1 MPSFGHFATPVPV
14 TTSLRSFR
22 SWFVLVLL
30 AVLGLAGR
38 PVAAA
43 SAAQDPSAAAPRVL
57 VATLR
62 GKLGTTEVAR
72 LHRTLRQADAA
83 GCSFVVFRLEDAG
96 SQGEAADDVQSLL
109 DHVQKTT
116 VPTVAVLS
124 GRVVHGAA
132 ALALCCDRIYCLPR
146 TDWGEVEKPEQDLG
160 ELLSGAPDAA
170 TDARLDAA
178 RGAMQGR
185 LAARDPKFRADAEKL
200 ALAMAD
206 PRLQLVAATVR
217 QGGVERQQVLERGEI
232 APLQAAGGKLLGE
245 RALTRPLVLSAQE
258 AEDFGLSGGTL
269 QSFDQLADVLA
280 FDRATMAEV
289 QGSWAEDMVGWL
301 ELLQPFLL
309 VAGFL
314 LLVVEVKTPGI
325 GVAGLFGV
333 GFLLLAMFHG
343 YLVGLAEIE
352 EIVVFFLGIAA
363 IGVEIF
369 LLPGTVVFG
378 AVGFLCLVLSLV
390 LSRQSFVLPGNAAEE
405 AIFLANL
412 GNLTLLFAAVL
423 ALGAVMWRVLPKVP
437 WFNRVFLPP
446 PAPVGATAGS
456 GLGLADKGLM
466 AYVGR
471 VGTAATVLRPTGA
484 MELDGER
491 VDVVTEGAFVEA
503 GTPVRVLYVQGARV
517 VVAAEPPADR
527 AGERGSVGLV
537 VLLCVVG
544 LLLLVAEVVFVSFGV
559 IATAAAIALLSAIFV
574 AFQQSVAFG
583 ATMVVVEAV
592 ASPVV
597 LTLAFKMLP
606 KTRFGKAMILAGP
619 QAVGTAEDP
628 ALRALVG
635 KHGVT
640 VSALRPA
647 GFARIDGARVD
658 VVTRGEM
665 LDADCPV
672 VVLDVAG
679 NRVVVG
685 RRP

>member
-1 MPSFGHFATPVPV
+1 M

-22 SWFVLVLL
+22 SWFVLALL
-30 AVLGLAGR
+30 ATLAALCG
-38 PVAAA
+38 PLAAA
-43 SAAQDPSAAAPRVL
+43 SAAPQEPAAAPRVL

-83 GCSFVVFRLEDAG
+83 SCSFVVLRLEDAG
-96 SQGEAADDVQSLL
+96 SQGEDAGDVQSLL
-109 DHVQKTT
+109 DHVQRTT

-132 ALALCCDRIYCLPR
+132 ALALVCDRIYCLPR

-178 RGAMQGR
+178 RAAMQGR

-280 FDRATMAEV
+280 FDRATMGEIG
-289 QGSWAEDMVGWL
+289 GSWAEDMVGWL

-314 LLVVEVKTPGI
+314 LLIVEVKTPGI

-343 YLVGLAEIE
+343 YLVGLAEVE

-369 LLPGTVVFG
+369 LVPGSVIFG
-378 AVGFLCLVLSLV
+378 AIGFLCLVLSLV

-423 ALGAVMWRVLPKVP
+423 VLGAVMWRVLPKVP

-446 PAPVGATAGS
+446 PAPVAAAAGS

-484 MELDGER
+484 MEIDGER

-517 VVAAEPPADR
+517 VVAAEPPGDR

-559 IATAAAIALLSAIFV
+559 IATAAAIALLSAVFV

-583 ATMVVVEAV
+583 VTVVAFEAV
-592 ASPVV
+592 ASPIV
-597 LTLAFKMLP
+597 LTLAFKLLP
-606 KTRFGKAMILAGP
+606 KTRFGKAMILSGP
-619 QAVGTAEDP
+619 QAAGTAEDP

-640 VSALRPA
+640 VSPLRPA

-665 LDADCPV
+665 LDADSPV
-672 VVLDVAG
+672 VVVDVAG
-679 NRVVVG
+679 NRVVVA
-685 RRP
+685 RRA